1 MRTRLI
7 IALRD
12 VELEQKLA
20 EMATEQDTQ
29 VECYGRLG
37 NPWQTIV
44 QSCGDILVVED
55 CFVEKP
61 LESGIATLNNL
72 PENPTVVIAHSG
84 DSPEQHAQLIA
95 AGADVVLFTGI
106 SVQNFA
112 EALVATLESH
122 RQNIKLERYERRGRR
137 KPLLS
142 DFYSKSEVMQIFMQE
157 ALQVASSDSL
167 LLILGETGAGKE
179 HLAKVIHGES
189 PRASGPFVAVNAAA
203 LPEQLLESELFGHK
217 QGAFTG
223 ATRSRRGAFEQAH
236 GGTIFLDEI
245 GELPLHLQ
253 AKLLRVLQD
262 FEIRPIGAEKPIWV
276 DVRVITA
283 TNKDLAR
290 EVAQGSFRKDLFYRL
305 SVVTLEIPPLRER
318 REDIPA
324 LARRALASLKHQI
337 GRDVNQISDVAMQA
351 LCRYGWPGNVRELM
365 NVIERSIL
373 LARSGEVTL
382 TDLPEVFQATIGGAR
397 RNFEQFALP
406 ADGSWVE
413 KSLKEVREET
423 LARVERQYLEMVL
436 HKTRGRIGDAADLA
450 GISQKSLYN
459 LMQRHALRKEQFKKD
474 R

>member
-7 IALRD
+7 IALQD
-12 VELEQKLA
+12 QGLERRLSEIA
-20 EMATEQDTQ
+20 AEQDTQ
-29 VECYGRLG
+29 VECYGALPG
-37 NPWQTIV
+37 PWQAIV

-55 CFVEKP
+55 CYAEKP
-61 LESGIATLNNL
+61 LESGIAMLSNL

-84 DSPEQHAQLIA
+84 NSPERHAQLIA
-95 AGADVVLFTGI
+95 AGADVVLSTGI
-106 SVQNFA
+106 SVHNFT
-112 EALVATLESH
+112 EAISATLESH
-122 RQNIKLERYERRGRR
+122 RQYAKLERYERRGRR

-142 DFYSKSEVMQIFMQE
+142 DFYSKSETMQIFMQE

-262 FEIRPIGAEKPIWV
+262 FEIKPIGAEKPIWV

-283 TNKDLAR
+283 TNKDLAK
-290 EVAQGSFRKDLFYRL
+290 EVESGAFRKDLFYRL

-337 GRDVNQISDVAMQA
+337 GRDVNQISDIAMQA
-351 LCRYGWPGNVRELM
+351 LCCYDWPGNVRELM

-382 TDLPEVFQATIGGAR
+382 ADLPEVFQKGMGGVR
-397 RNFEQFALP
+397 RNLVQQELPEQF
-406 ADGSWVE
+406 SWNE
-413 KSLKEVREET
+413 KSLKEVKEEVMI
-423 LARVERQYLEMVL
+423 RVEQKYLQMVL
-436 HKTRGRIGDAADLA
+436 RKTQGRVGLAAEVA

-459 LMQRHALRKEQFKKD
+459 MMRRYNLRKEQFKERK
-474 R
+474 